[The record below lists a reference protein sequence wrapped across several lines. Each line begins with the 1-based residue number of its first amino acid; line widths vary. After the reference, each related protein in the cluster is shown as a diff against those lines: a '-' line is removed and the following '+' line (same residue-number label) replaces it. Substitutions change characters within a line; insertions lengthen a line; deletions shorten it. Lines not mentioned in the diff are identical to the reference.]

1 MLREVNDTQPLET
14 RLKFSVHLSRKRTKG
29 WETIRLF
36 RVQHKLI
43 MVPKGNKIILQ
54 EYAKQSNLSLN
65 AYINKLLAE
74 KRKVPFNFF
83 LPDDKQEGRLLL
95 R

>member
-1 MLREVNDTQPLET
+1 MDSFNQIKYQNQYNKDKYDRIT
-14 RLKFSVHLSRKRTKG
+14 
-29 WETIRLF
+29 
-36 RVQHKLI
+36 I

-74 KRKVPFNFF
+74 KMK
-83 LPDDKQEGRLLL
+83 
-95 R
+95 

>member
-1 MLREVNDTQPLET
+1 MDSFNQIKYQNQYNKNKYDRIT
-14 RLKFSVHLSRKRTKG
+14 
-29 WETIRLF
+29 
-36 RVQHKLI
+36 I

-74 KRKVPFNFF
+74 KMK
-83 LPDDKQEGRLLL
+83 
-95 R
+95 

>member
-1 MLREVNDTQPLET
+1 MDSFDQIKYQNQYNKNKYDRIT
-14 RLKFSVHLSRKRTKG
+14 
-29 WETIRLF
+29 
-36 RVQHKLI
+36 I

-74 KRKVPFNFF
+74 KMK
-83 LPDDKQEGRLLL
+83 
-95 R
+95 